1 MGRHTQAACRLCRRA
16 KKKLFLKGEKCY
28 TPKCPVEKRPFAP
41 GQHGKIQAKVSEY
54 GIRLREKQQAR
65 QIYGLQETQFANVF
79 DQATLEKGVTGEK
92 LLELLER
99 RLDNVVYRLG
109 WSSSRPEGRQMVRHG
124 HVRVNGRRVNIPSY
138 RVKVGVTVTSMLTGK
153 RSEELAE
160 KLKDRII
167 PAWLEL
173 NGDAREGVIKGFPA
187 KADVGAPVSE
197 QLIVEYYS
205 R

>member
-1 MGRHTQAACRLCRRA
+1 M
-16 KKKLFLKGEKCY
+16 
-28 TPKCPVEKRPFAP
+28 
-41 GQHGKIQAKVSEY
+41 
-54 GIRLREKQQAR
+54 
-65 QIYGLQETQFANVF
+65 
-79 DQATLEKGVTGEK
+79 
-92 LLELLER
+92 
-99 RLDNVVYRLG
+99 YRLG
-109 WSSSRPEGRQMVRHG
+109 WSSSRPEGRQLVRHG

-138 RVKVGVTVTSMLTGK
+138 RVKVGDTVTSMLSGK

-173 NGDAREGVIKGFPA
+173 NGDAREGVIKGFPS